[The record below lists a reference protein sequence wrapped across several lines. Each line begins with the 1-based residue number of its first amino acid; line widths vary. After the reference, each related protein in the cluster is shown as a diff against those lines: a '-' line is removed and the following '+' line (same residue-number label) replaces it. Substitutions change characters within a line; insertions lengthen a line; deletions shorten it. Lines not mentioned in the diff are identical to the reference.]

1 MTAKSAH
8 PEKETQKRII
18 KFFEKELGYTYLGN
32 LEDEEN
38 YNIRWGDLKNYLKCK
53 NISDAFIE
61 SIQIRHNPYSIV

>member
-18 KFFEKELGYTYLGN
+18 KFFENELGYTYLGN

-38 YNIRWGDLKNYLKCK
+38 YNVRWGDLKTYLSKTGLS
-53 NISDAFIE
+53 SDFIE
-61 SIQIRHNPYSIV
+61 SIINKF